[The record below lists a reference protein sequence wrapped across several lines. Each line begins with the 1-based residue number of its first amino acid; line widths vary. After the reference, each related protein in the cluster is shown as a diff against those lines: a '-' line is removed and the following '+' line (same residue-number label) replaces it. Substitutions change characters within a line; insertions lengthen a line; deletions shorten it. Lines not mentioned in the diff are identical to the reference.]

1 MNFARIT
8 QTVMRPG
15 ASDLA
20 CVGLLIIGSI
30 VGPTLEPSHRD
41 LWTLAPLV
49 IAAPI
54 LVAGVLQCL
63 SSQIATLV
71 AGVIH
76 ALLFL
81 LYSLGLLLSAFLFV
95 TVLFAGTAVVL
106 APVCL
111 LLALNSAFTLTR
123 VLWQRKGPRGGSG
136 KTA

>member
-20 CVGLLIIGSI
+20 CVGLLIVGSI

-54 LVAGVLQCL
+54 LCAGVLQCL

-76 ALLFL
+76 ALLLL

-95 TVLFAGTAVVL
+95 TVLFAGLAVVL
-106 APVCL
+106 APVCF
-111 LLALNSAFTLTR
+111 LLALNSAFTLTQLVR
-123 VLWQRKGPRGGSG
+123 QRKGPRGGSG
-136 KTA
+136 KTG